1 MGHGGRH
8 RKDDIYTERA
18 TTAMAMMAS
27 SMTFATCAAAAQR
40 IGLVLGI
47 GCGTPLVG
55 GLASAVAVGASAALS
70 GQSARLISHK
80 HERQLSKRARGK
92 APELFKDVD
101 VIRDIFIGGSVFLFL
116 SRGNLS
122 RIFPSDVARVGANAY
137 KSVAAKGSEYAT
149 DGQRRLLSTWL
160 KAHGCHHCGSKR
172 GSVIGDH
179 MPPNKKA
186 FGSGAAAKANRRA
199 SLPRRIVNYI
209 RGVPLQRFYP
219 QCEPCSALQS
229 VAVRTG
235 MRKFVTHRVGFKYG
249 IVTGAACGVAAL
261 HYDEI
266 RNWIDENVALARK
279 LFTSS
284 R

>member
-1 MGHGGRH
+1 MGGARRRQDGG
-8 RKDDIYTERA
+8 DNERA
-18 TTAMAMMAS
+18 TTTAMAMMAS
-27 SMTFATCAAAAQR
+27 SMTFATCAMAAQR

-55 GLASAVAVGASAALS
+55 GLASAGAVSASAALA
-70 GQSARLISHK
+70 GQSARFVA
-80 HERQLSKRARGK
+80 HERQTSKRARGK
-92 APELFKDVD
+92 TLKSFKDND
-101 VIRDIFIGGSVFLFL
+101 VVRDIFIGGSVFLFL

-137 KSVAAKGSEYAT
+137 KSVAARGSEYAT

-160 KAHGCHHCGSKR
+160 KTYGCHHCGSKR

-186 FGSGAAAKANRRA
+186 FGSGAAAKANRGA
-199 SLPRRIVNYI
+199 SLPRRVFNYI

-235 MRKFVTHRVGFKYG
+235 TRKFVTHRVGLKYG
-249 IVTGAACGVAAL
+249 VVAGAACGVAAL

-266 RNWIDENVALARK
+266 RDWIDANAARVRK
-279 LFTSS
+279 VFMT